1 MDITGPTKSP
11 KASEREFLKL
21 ISVLK
26 ILSFCFFLVLP
37 FVAFFQGNNNNKA
50 VLFQSTSQ
58 FLPMIDEV
66 HFLFFLLSKCKPLIH
81 FLPNWP
87 VAAHQILTASYVIKK

>member
-11 KASEREFLKL
+11 KASERVSETNQCVEDS
-21 ISVLK
+21 I
-26 ILSFCFFLVLP
+26 FCFFLVLP

-58 FLPMIDEV
+58 FLPIIDEV
-66 HFLFFLLSKCKPLIH
+66 HFLIFLLSKCKPLIH